1 MKGIIGSI
9 IMLLAIMALPVYGD
23 EAGELKFASLGDFRL
38 ESGELIRDCKIGY
51 RTFGAL
57 NADKSNAILFPTWFS
72 GKSQDLKGSI
82 GAGKM
87 VDSDRFFVI
96 AVDALGNGVSSS
108 PSNSA
113 GQPGEKFP
121 RFTIRD
127 LVSSQHQLV
136 TRALGL
142 KRLYAVVGI
151 SMGGMQTFQ
160 WLTTYPDFMD
170 KAVPIV
176 GTTTQTAYDLL
187 LWRAELQAIESSKG
201 CADPDAAMRLIAH
214 IHALA
219 LVTPH
224 NRNAQTAPADFQKF
238 IAAEEQNYVRAF
250 KPLDWAAQ
258 LRAMMAHD
266 ISRSFDGSM
275 VKAAAAVKAKTL
287 VIVATQ
293 DHMVN
298 PDPARSFAKLLKAQ
312 TLELSGDCGHLATGC
327 ESNTT
332 VAVVRHFLNQK

>member
-1 MKGIIGSI
+1 MKPIIGSLVI
-9 IMLLAIMALPVYGD
+9 LLAVMALPVYGD
-23 EAGELKFASLGDFRL
+23 EPGALKFADLGDFRL

-57 NADKSNAILFPTWFS
+57 NADKSNAVLFPTWFS
-72 GKSQDLKGSI
+72 GKSEQL
-82 GAGKM
+82 AGNFGPGRM
-87 VDSDRFFVI
+87 IDTERFFVI

-108 PSNSA
+108 PSNSTQ
-113 GQPGEKFP
+113 QPGEKFP

-136 TRALGL
+136 TRTLGL
-142 KRLYAVVGI
+142 KHLFAVVGI

-160 WLTTYPDFMD
+160 WMTAYPDFMD
-170 KAVPIV
+170 RAVPIV
-176 GTTTQTAYDLL
+176 GTTMQTAYDLL
-187 LWRAELQAIESSKG
+187 LWRTELQAIELSKG
-201 CADPDAAMRLIAH
+201 CADADSAMRLIAH

-219 LVTPH
+219 LATPH

-238 IAAEEQNYVRAF
+238 IAAEEQNYIRGF
-250 KPLDWAAQ
+250 RPLDWAAQ

-266 ISRSFDGSM
+266 ISRSFAGSM
-275 VKAAAAVKAKTL
+275 EKAAAAVKAKTL

-298 PDPARSFAKLLKAQ
+298 PAPALEFAKLLKAQ

-327 ESNTT
+327 ENNTT
-332 VAVVRHFLNQK
+332 VAVVRHFLHQK